1 MNLAIQSL
9 ALFSVGLI
17 ANYWLGSQALIRKHT
32 YVTKIFVQVGIALAV
47 GLIVWSAEYGLEYA
61 FMAAVLIWVF
71 LDPAYKGAQ
80 VRVRKAGFEA
90 EISKQSDIL
99 NTNYG
104 AVLDSLN
111 PDSIVRITHTV
122 KQNLDSFLNVY
133 VIWKFEN
140 EGYKFDLSK
149 KKAFQEGE
157 ITLSK
162 NLLRS
167 EVEDTMRQIIQM
179 AIKNNCS
186 YLGVEVSIQ
195 A

>member
-1 MNLAIQSL
+1 MNWAVYSL
-9 ALFSVGLI
+9 ALYSLGLI

-32 YVTKIFVQVGIALAV
+32 YLTKIFVQVGIALAV
-47 GLIVWSAEYGLEYA
+47 GLVVWAGEYGLEFA
-61 FMAAVLIWVF
+61 FMSAVITWVF

-80 VRVRKAGFEA
+80 VRVRKAELEA
-90 EISKQSDIL
+90 EISKQREIL

-104 AVLDSLN
+104 PVLQSLGKHN
-111 PDSIVRITHTV
+111 VIQITH
-122 KQNLDSFLNVY
+122 KMKLNLDSFLNVY

-149 KKAFQEGE
+149 KKQFKEGE

-167 EVEDTMRQIIQM
+167 EVEDSVRQIIQM
-179 AIKNNCS
+179 SIKNNCV
-186 YLGVEVSIQ
+186 YLGAEVSIQ
-195 A
+195 G

>member
-1 MNLAIQSL
+1 MNLAIYCL
-9 ALFSVGLI
+9 GLFSLGLI
-17 ANYWLGSQALIRKHT
+17 VNYWLGSQFLIRKHT
-32 YVTKIFVQVGIALAV
+32 YLYKTFIQVGIALAV
-47 GLIVWSAEYGLEYA
+47 GLIVWSGEYGLEFA
-61 FMAAVLIWVF
+61 FMSAVLTWVF
-71 LDPAYKGAQ
+71 LDPAYKGSQ
-80 VRVRKAGFEA
+80 VRVRKAELEA
-90 EISKQSDIL
+90 EISKQREIL

-122 KQNLDSFLNVY
+122 KENLDSFLNVY

-149 KKAFQEGE
+149 KKAFKEGE

-162 NLLRS
+162 SLLRS
-167 EVEDTMRQIIQM
+167 EVEDSMRQIIQM

-195 A
+195 G

>member
-1 MNLAIQSL
+1 
-9 ALFSVGLI
+9 
-17 ANYWLGSQALIRKHT
+17 
-32 YVTKIFVQVGIALAV
+32 
-47 GLIVWSAEYGLEYA
+47 
-61 FMAAVLIWVF
+61 
-71 LDPAYKGAQ
+71 

-149 KKAFQEGE
+149 KKAFKEGD

-167 EVEDTMRQIIQM
+167 EVEDSMRQIIQM